1 MPARSYS
8 RSKKGGA
15 IAPEVNALENAL
27 QNIQSDVE
35 TAMTKLKEL
44 QDKSQ
49 EIQEQSL
56 EKQTDTETPAPLET
70 EKTNTDNDTD
80 SEEENEEEE
89 EEEEKDKDEKE
100 EIKLDDQSISIN
112 GFDGTVKQ
120 LKDSMKKKASQL
132 SKNKR
137 YKDKAD
143 SINKTLKDVNENAK
157 NTNDVEEIVK
167 RNTSL
172 TFKNNNLMGGKKTV
186 SHKKRKAR
194 RSRKTH

>member
-8 RSKKGGA
+8 RSKRGGA

-49 EIQEQSL
+49 EIQEQSP
-56 EKQTDTETPAPLET
+56 EKQTETPAPLET

-89 EEEEKDKDEKE
+89 EEEDKDKDKDEKE

-157 NTNDVEEIVK
+157 NSNDVEEIVK
-167 RNTSL
+167 SNTSL

>member
-56 EKQTDTETPAPLET
+56 EKQTETETPAPLET

-89 EEEEKDKDEKE
+89 EEEDKDKDEKE

-157 NTNDVEEIVK
+157 NSNDVEEIVK
-167 RNTSL
+167 SNTSL

-186 SHKKRKAR
+186 SNKKRKAR
-194 RSRKTH
+194 RSRKKH

>member
-89 EEEEKDKDEKE
+89 DKDKDEKE

-167 RNTSL
+167 SNTSL

>member
-44 QDKSQ
+44 QDKSL
-49 EIQEQSL
+49 EIQERSP
-56 EKQTDTETPAPLET
+56 EKQTETETPAPLET

-80 SEEENEEEE
+80 SEEENEQEEE
-89 EEEEKDKDEKE
+89 EEDKDKDEKE

-157 NTNDVEEIVK
+157 NSKDVEDIVTS
-167 RNTSL
+167 NTSL

>member
-15 IAPEVNALENAL
+15 IAQEVNALENAL

-44 QDKSQ
+44 QDKSL
-49 EIQEQSL
+49 EIQEPSP
-56 EKQTDTETPAPLET
+56 EKQTETETPAPLET

-89 EEEEKDKDEKE
+89 EEEDKDKDEKE

-167 RNTSL
+167 SNTSL

>member
-49 EIQEQSL
+49 EIQEQSP
-56 EKQTDTETPAPLET
+56 EKQTETETPAPLET

-89 EEEEKDKDEKE
+89 EEEDKDKDEKE

-157 NTNDVEEIVK
+157 NSNDVEEIVTS
-167 RNTSL
+167 NTSL
-172 TFKNNNLMGGKKTV
+172 TFKNNSLMGGKKTV

-194 RSRKTH
+194 RSRKKH